1 VVTLLTYSYL
11 GYSYYGT
18 IPALWCAVLM
28 LIYLITVS
36 QNAGKGADVEE
47 EVRV

>member
-1 VVTLLTYSYL
+1 MLLIYSYL
-11 GYSYYGT
+11 GRFYYGP
-18 IPALWCAVLM
+18 IPAVRIPVLM
-28 LIYLITVS
+28 LIYLINLF